1 MSEFTQEAKALR
13 ERLSRYPQQTQE
25 GLAQILKIEFEF
37 VQLFDIILR
46 TYPLDAQ
53 AHEAIAYLEES
64 RDWAGLSLKRGEQIG
79 YKRTDYSKASGV
91 SSDSSEQIES
101 VASRFE
107 IVLNTLLERCK
118 PNREMDFAL
127 ARLEDAKKALNREA
141 VPVLNS
147 SAM

>member
-53 AHEAIAYLEES
+53 VHEAIAYLEES
-64 RDWAGLSLKRGEQIG
+64 RGWAGLSLKRGEQIG

-91 SSDSSEQIES
+91 ASDSSEQIES

-127 ARLEDAKKALNREA
+127 ARLEDAKKALNIEA

>member
-53 AHEAIAYLEES
+53 VHEAIAYLEES

-79 YKRTDYSKASGV
+79 YKRTDYSKAIGV

-107 IVLNTLLERCK
+107 IVLNTLLERCE

-127 ARLEDAKKALNREA
+127 ARLEDAKKALNIEA